1 MLVEI
6 NGYSVRSFFRFS
18 DQTSRLMHRLLIG
31 LVNGAP
37 YLCCAVLGCWLTS
50 PLNNWLGRRGTIF
63 LTAALSA
70 LTCIW
75 MGVTNS
81 WQHLFAARCV
91 TVPSELPCSIDTDLF
106 SLFLDSFVLGLGIGP
121 KSATVP
127 VYGAETA
134 PPLIRGALVM
144 QWQVWVSFLN
154 SPPNRCFKLST
165 DFSRSNVD
173 RFRNHAR
180 NSLFARFLL
189 RSRLFRYHWTQLA
202 VSRA

>member
-1 MLVEI
+1 MPTCSGLLNSDSSRPPTTRMLVEI

-91 TVPSELPCSIDTDLF
+91 TVPSELPRLIDTDLF
-106 SLFLDSFVLGLGIGP
+106 SRFHTVSF
-121 KSATVP
+121 S
-127 VYGAETA
+127 
-134 PPLIRGALVM
+134 
-144 QWQVWVSFLN
+144 VWVSDPSLPL
-154 SPPNRCFKLST
+154 SPSTVLKLLPLS
-165 DFSRSNVD
+165 FVVLSSCNGK
-173 RFRNHAR
+173 
-180 NSLFARFLL
+180 SG
-189 RSRLFRYHWTQLA
+189 
-202 VSRA
+202 